1 MSRLIKFTHQISYK
15 LRIAFITI
23 LGSVV
28 PVSEATLLSLGDSP
42 LYLITAVE
50 PNVLLTFDDS
60 GSMAWGYLPDGVGN
74 TPSGGSFTPVG
85 DNSNA
90 ACSSAW
96 NKMYYDPGTR
106 YFPAVNNNGNPLN
119 TTETSFTSAYTDGH
133 HPATGFTANSTI
145 SMAPTINLGTQYR
158 VSWNHFGF
166 PGFFGPEFAACGTGN
181 TTGQQAFYFRY
192 TVGAGCPANPTTQPP
207 NSCFTRVNVGS
218 ASGPATIDLNGD
230 GAINTADQDERQNFA
245 NWYSYY
251 RIRDLAAKTAAG
263 RAFARFSASVRVSGQ
278 HINNGRSDGSGGTLG
293 LGAGTGASIRF
304 TTTVGTMRRFCND
317 PSNND
322 PLCTNGSTA
331 RTDFFTRL
339 YNSYPT
345 NGGTPL
351 REAMQRA
358 GQHFDSTNT
367 GTNSPYR
374 DVPGTSGSTERSCRQ
389 NFHVL
394 FTDGY
399 WNGDAGTASNLD
411 GTGVS
416 LPDGTAYSS
425 TQAPYSDSHSGT
437 LADNSFNYW
446 YRDLRSDLANDVPTR
461 YTVGDASTDYWNP
474 ANDPA
479 NWQHLVTYT
488 IGLGIAGTRNPA
500 NYFDTSLLPSAGDY
514 DELLAGTLAWPDPLP
529 AAAAAT
535 GERVDDLWHAALN
548 SRGRYFSASNP
559 DALVSSFTAIINDIA
574 ASTSAASAAAL
585 NSGTLNSNTYVYQ
598 ARFNSGTWTGQLLA
612 YYINPANATINTTPT
627 LDAGAILND
636 ANIAGNLYNNRMVIT
651 YKPSNNAGIPF
662 GWPANPAAPTATE
675 LDTSQTTALNFN
687 PFTAAYDTAGQAR
700 LDYLRGDARHE
711 TGNPS
716 PPTPFYNFR
725 ARDRMCGAVVCG
737 LGAKPNTGSLGDI
750 VNSAPVY
757 VGKPPFNYPASL
769 ETGAYS
775 TFKSGPADTR
785 TPMIYVGAN
794 DGMLHGFD
802 ANTLREKLAYV
813 PSKVFGNPSV
823 SPNGTYLSRLTS
835 SPYAHRYFVDGSP
848 VVADVFIKPS
858 AAAPAEWRTILVS
871 GLRKGGQ
878 GIFALDVTAPSSFS
892 ETNADAISLWEFND
906 NHDTDLGYT
915 FGDPMIAKM
924 SNGKWAVILAGGYNN
939 DEADGNVGDG
949 SAALYILFI
958 EDGMGLMGASRWS
971 NVVKIDTGVGG
982 GTIANGLASPAAVD
996 VNGDYKVDYIYAGD
1010 LRGNMWRFDVTNTN
1024 PNSWTVPAN
1033 RKVIFE
1039 AKIGVG
1045 ASAVLQPITSRPQVA
1060 PHPAGYSGSIVYFG
1074 TGKYLETGDAS
1085 IVGAT
1090 TQTFYAVWDDY
1101 TSANTGGIP
1110 SPNRG
1115 NLLQQTVTNTVT
1127 SGGAQYRAISNNNL
1141 VWHVDSSSPSSADIG
1156 WYIDLPDPGER
1167 AVTEP
1172 LLLDSRILFTTV
1184 IPSDDPCRNGG
1195 DGWLMELNAY
1205 NGGRLA
1211 TSPFDVNGDGT
1222 FSSADFIAGGSGSN
1236 VAAGGK
1242 KFSGIPSAP
1251 SVLLGGSPAA
1261 TPACTGPKCKEQKLI
1276 STTDGAIQGQ
1286 ENNPQE
1292 CNYCRA
1298 SWRQVR

>member
-1 MSRLIKFTHQISYK
+1 MSRLNKIRHCIS
-15 LRIAFITI
+15 RNSRMAFFAI
-23 LGSVV
+23 LGTVV
-28 PVSEATLLSLGDSP
+28 PVSEAALLSLENSP

-60 GSMAWGYLPDGVGN
+60 GSMAWGYLPDSVEN
-74 TPSGGSFTPVG
+74 N
-85 DNSNA
+85 DNIYA
-90 ACSSAW
+90 GCSSVW
-96 NKMYYDPGTR
+96 NRMYYDPDTK
-106 YFPAVNNNGNPLN
+106 YVPAVDNNGNPLN
-119 TTETSFTSAYTDGH
+119 ATETNFTAAYTDGH
-133 HPATGFTANSTI
+133 HPSAGFSPYSGITMPATV
-145 SMAPTINLGTQYR
+145 NLGSQYQ
-158 VSWNHFGF
+158 VSWNHFAAG
-166 PGFFGPEFAACGTGN
+166 FGPEFADCGTGN
-181 TTGQQAFYFRY
+181 TTGQAAFYFRY
-192 TVGAGCPANPTTQPP
+192 TVNAGAGCPANPTAAPP
-207 NSCFTRVNVGS
+207 NSCFTRVNVG
-218 ASGPATIDLNGD
+218 ATSGPATVDLNGD
-230 GAINTADQDERQNFA
+230 GTITTADQDERQNFA

-251 RIRDLAAKTAAG
+251 RIRDMAAKTAAG
-263 RAFARFSASVRVSGQ
+263 RAFARFSTNVRVSGQ
-278 HINNGRSDGSGGTLG
+278 HINNTTN
-293 LGAGTGASIRF
+293 GTGAGIRF

-317 PSNND
+317 PSNSD

-351 REAMQRA
+351 RSAMQRA
-358 GQHFDSTNT
+358 GEHFGSANT
-367 GTNSPYR
+367 GSNSPYR

-399 WNGDAGTASNLD
+399 WNGSAGTASNLD
-411 GTGVS
+411 GTGQT

-425 TQAPYSDSHSGT
+425 TQTPYSDSYSGT

-446 YRDLRSDLANDVPTR
+446 YRDLRSDLTNDVPRR
-461 YTVGDASTDYWNP
+461 YTVGDATTEYWNP
-474 ANDPA
+474 ANNPA

-488 IGLGIAGTRNPA
+488 IGLGIPGTLNPA
-500 NYFDTSLLPSAGDY
+500 NYLDPSLGNGAGDY
-514 DELLAGTLAWPDPLP
+514 DELLSGAVPWPNPMP
-529 AAAAAT
+529 ASAATT

-548 SRGRYFSASNP
+548 SRGRYFSAGNP
-559 DALVSSFTAIINDIA
+559 DGLVNSFTAIINDIA

-612 YYINPANATINTTPT
+612 YYIDPSNATISATPS

-636 ANIAGNLYNNRMVIT
+636 ANIAGNVYNSRMVIS
-651 YKPSNNAGIPF
+651 YKPSSGAGIPF
-662 GWPANPAAPTATE
+662 QWPSNPATPGTSE
-675 LDTSQTTALNFN
+675 LDVSQSTALNYN
-687 PFTAAYDTAGQAR
+687 PVTAAYDTAGAAR

-711 TGNPS
+711 IGNPA
-716 PPTPFYNFR
+716 PPTPFYGFR
-725 ARDRMCGAVVCG
+725 ARDRMCGLTVCS
-737 LGAKPNTGSLGDI
+737 LATKPNTGSLGDI

-757 VGKPPFNYPASL
+757 VGKPPFNYPATF
-769 ETGAYS
+769 ETTPYS
-775 TFKSGPADTR
+775 TFKSGAAATR

-802 ANTLREKLAYV
+802 ANTLEEKLAYV
-813 PSKVFGNPSV
+813 PSEVYGN
-823 SPNGTYLSRLTS
+823 LSQLTGN
-835 SPYAHRYFVDGSP
+835 PYAHRYYVDGSP

-858 AAAPAEWRTILVS
+858 ATAPSEWRTILVS

-878 GIFALDVTAPSSFS
+878 GIFALDVTDPSSFT
-892 ETNADAISLWEFND
+892 ETNAGTISLWEFND

-915 FGDPMIAKM
+915 FGDPVIAKM
-924 SNGKWAVILAGGYNN
+924 NNGQWAVIVAGGYNN

-958 EDGMGLMGASRWS
+958 EDGMDGTWD
-971 NVVKIDTGVGG
+971 NVIKIDTGVGSS
-982 GTIANGLASPAAVD
+982 TVANGLASPAAVD

-1010 LRGNMWRFDVTNTN
+1010 LRGNMWRFNVTSATAT
-1024 PNSWTVPAN
+1024 SWDNAAN
-1033 RKVIFE
+1033 RKVIYV
-1039 AKIGVG
+1039 ARDS
-1045 ASAVLQPITSRPQVA
+1045 ASNLQPITARPQVA
-1060 PHPAGYSGSIVYFG
+1060 PHPAGYAGSIVYFG

-1085 IVGAT
+1085 VLGAT

-1101 TSANTGGIP
+1101 TSTNTGGIAN
-1110 SPNRG
+1110 PNRG
-1115 NLLQQTVTNTVT
+1115 DLLQQTVTNTVT
-1127 SGGAQYRAISNNNL
+1127 SGGAQYRAISNNNM
-1141 VWHVDSSSPSSADIG
+1141 VWHADSSSPSGSDIG
-1156 WYIDLPDPGER
+1156 WYIDLPDTGER

-1184 IPSDDPCRNGG
+1184 VPSDDPCRNGG
-1195 DGWLMELNAY
+1195 DGWLMELDAH

-1211 TSPFDVNGDGT
+1211 TSPFDVNGDGI
-1222 FSSADFIAGGSGSN
+1222 FSDADFIAGGSGTN

-1292 CNYCRA
+1292 CSYCRA